1 MATTPAKRAC
11 PECGT
16 LLPEEAEFCPVCALR
31 QAAETQ
37 SNSVLDISS
46 ELRFEHYQVLKN
58 EDGTPLEL
66 GRGAMGL
73 TYKAIDINLRC
84 AVALKVINARLIG
97 DQSARRRFVR
107 EARAAASVRHPNVA
121 SVFHLGKS
129 GNTYFYTMEFVEGE
143 TLQSL
148 IKQSVRLDLRLALEI
163 ATQVTA
169 GLAAIHEQHLIH
181 RDIKPS
187 NVMVNLRDGA
197 SSVAK
202 IIDLG
207 LAKAA
212 NESASDAGI
221 STPGAFAGT
230 PGFASPEQ
238 FAGVGVDIRSDLY
251 SLGIVLWQMLTGS
264 VPFNGSVNEVMY
276 QHLHTPPPVK
286 LLKTAPQPVIVLLE
300 MLLAKDPI
308 QRFQTPNEL
317 LNALGTV
324 NRAAEAKRTIK
335 HQDLRVSLVDR
346 PGSPQ
351 QKSLG
356 IRAPKRSVAVLPFD
370 TLSRGQKNTYFAD
383 GVQDEIL
390 SSLAKVSQLRVIS
403 RTSVMTYRAGGNRD
417 IRSIAG
423 ALRVAN
429 VVEGTV
435 RRDGNRVRI
444 AIRLVDARKDK
455 ALWSESYDRDLTDI
469 FAIQS
474 EVAQTIANK
483 LAATL
488 SPEEKKWIE
497 ARPTDNLE
505 AYDLYLRASELILN
519 TRATGIIGNIA
530 KPLGEAIPLLE
541 GSVRLDP
548 KFTLAY
554 CASAQANAQL
564 YHFGD
569 RTPARRTSADA
580 AINSALRLE
589 PDLPEVHLAYAYYL
603 YWVYRDYERARV
615 QLAMARRGLPNNVA
629 ALALAAFMDRR
640 QGDFEK
646 AIQELNE
653 AISRDPHNAE
663 PIAELGNML
672 FWLRQFRASEQVY
685 TRLIELLPHQP
696 MIKVEKAY
704 KAAEESGDATPL
716 RLALAAIPMAMND
729 DNGVL
734 CWRLRLAL
742 DLRDWQQA
750 TEIIE
755 KLDGGEDDGY
765 FGWAQTP
772 APAGCYSILLSRLQ
786 GEPPEVNSSFA
797 QTREQLSQKVQKSPG
812 DALLLSKLGLVDA
825 LLNSKDA
832 GIAEAKRATEILPIS
847 KDAVDG
853 PLIAINLVVVYAWTN
868 ELDLAF
874 EAADLLTKTPNGLY
888 YYDLKHGSFLE
899 PLRKDPRSNKLLAEL
914 APRD

>member
-1 MATTPAKRAC
+1 MATTPTKRAC

-37 SNSVLDISS
+37 CESVLDTSS
-46 ELRFEHYQVLKN
+46 ELCFEHYQVLKN

-66 GRGAMGL
+66 GRGVMGL
-73 TYKAIDINLRC
+73 TYKAIDVNLRC

-169 GLAAIHEQHLIH
+169 GLAAIYEQHLIH

-286 LLKTAPQPVIVLLE
+286 LLKNAPQPVIVLLE

-335 HQDLRVSLVDR
+335 HQDLRVSLVDKPSSR
-346 PGSPQ
+346 QGKPAA
-351 QKSLG
+351 
-356 IRAPKRSVAVLPFD
+356 IRAPKRSIAVLPFD
-370 TLSRGQKNTYFAD
+370 SLSAAKGNTYFAD

-390 SSLAKVSQLRVIS
+390 SNLAKISQLKVIS
-403 RTSVMTYRAGGNRD
+403 RTSVMGFRRGDNRNL
-417 IRSIAG
+417 RSIAESLG
-423 ALRVAN
+423 VRN

-435 RRDGNRVRI
+435 RRDGKRVRI
-444 AIRLVDARKDK
+444 IIRLVDARTDK
-455 ALWSESYDRDLTDI
+455 TLWSETYDRSLTDI

-474 EVAQTIANK
+474 EIAQTVASK
-483 LAATL
+483 LSATL
-488 SPEEKKWIE
+488 TPQEKQLIE
-497 ARPTDNLE
+497 AKPSENLE
-505 AYDLYLRASELILN
+505 AYDLYLRANELILN
-519 TRATGIIGNIA
+519 TNATGIIGNIA
-530 KPLGEAIPLLE
+530 KPLGEAIPFLE
-541 GSVRLDP
+541 KAVQLDP

-554 CASAQANAQL
+554 CASAEANAQL
-564 YHFGD
+564 YHYAD
-569 RTPARRTSADA
+569 RTPERRTSADA
-580 AINSALRLE
+580 AMNSALRLE
-589 PDLPEVHLAYAYYL
+589 PDLPEVHLIYAYYL
-603 YWVYRDYERARV
+603 YWVYHDYERARV
-615 QLAMARRGLPNNVA
+615 QLAMAGRGLPNNVA
-629 ALALAAFMDRR
+629 ALALAAYMDRR
-640 QGDFEK
+640 QGNFEK

-653 AISRDPHNAE
+653 AISRDPHNAA
-663 PIAELGNML
+663 PIAELGNIF
-672 FWLRQFRASEQVY
+672 FWLRQFRASEKAYDRV
-685 TRLIELLPHQP
+685 IELLPDQP
-696 MIKVEKAY
+696 MIKVQKAY
-704 KAAEESGDATPL
+704 FVAAESGDATPV
-716 RLALAAIPMAMND
+716 RLALAALPASMDD
-729 DNGVL
+729 DNSAL

-742 DLRDWQQA
+742 DLRDWQRA
-750 TEIIE
+750 KEIIE

-765 FGWAQTP
+765 FGWAQIP
-772 APAGCYSILLSRLQ
+772 VPVGCYSILLARLQ
-786 GEPPEVNSSFA
+786 GEPPEANSSFA
-797 QTREQLSQKVQKSPG
+797 ETREQLSRKVRESPG

-825 LLNSKDA
+825 LLNNKEAAIS
-832 GIAEAKRATEILPIS
+832 EAKRATEMLPIS

-853 PLIAINLVVVYAWTN
+853 PPIAVSLVVVYAWTN

-874 EAADLLTKTPNGLY
+874 EAARPLTKTPTGLY
-888 YYDLKHGSFLE
+888 YYDLKLASYLE
-899 PLRKDPRSNKLLAEL
+899 PLRKDPRFDKLLAEL
-914 APRD
+914 APKD